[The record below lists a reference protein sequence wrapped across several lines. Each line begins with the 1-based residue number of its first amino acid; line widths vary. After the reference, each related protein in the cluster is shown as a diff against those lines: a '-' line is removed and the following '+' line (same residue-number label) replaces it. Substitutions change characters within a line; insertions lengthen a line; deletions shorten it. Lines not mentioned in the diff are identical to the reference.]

1 MFQEIEPH
9 VYCNDF
15 ALVEPESSDTVLIY
29 RGDSVLVSV
38 VDGLLS
44 YPTCGAF
51 ALDSSSGAS
60 VFLFSIDSH
69 AFFLAEIDDDEVDAF
84 VKGSSYSFF
93 RTGALHAYGP
103 QENVFAGMMGYTY
116 YTWYD
121 TRRYCG
127 RCATPLVH
135 DATERM
141 MRCPSCGCMEF
152 PKLFPAVIVGI
163 VDPSTDRVLVSR
175 YANREFKSYALIAGF
190 AEMGETIEQ
199 TVHRE
204 VMEEVGLRVKNLA
217 YYTTQPWPVSSS
229 LLFGFFCELDG
240 DSSLIVDHHELEDAE
255 WILRE
260 ELPCNDENYSLTRDM
275 MRVLRE
281 RREGDFAPLAADND
295 AERNRSHE

>member
-1 MFQEIEPH
+1 
-9 VYCNDF
+9 
-15 ALVEPESSDTVLIY
+15 
-29 RGDSVLVSV
+29 
-38 VDGLLS
+38 
-44 YPTCGAF
+44 
-51 ALDSSSGAS
+51 
-60 VFLFSIDSH
+60 
-69 AFFLAEIDDDEVDAF
+69 
-84 VKGSSYSFF
+84 
-93 RTGALHAYGP
+93 
-103 QENVFAGMMGYTY
+103 MMGYTY

-152 PKLFPAVIVGI
+152 PKLFPAV
-163 VDPSTDRVLVSR
+163 
-175 YANREFKSYALIAGF
+175 IAGF

-240 DSSLIVDHHELEDAE
+240 DSSLTVDHHELEDAE

-295 AERNRSHE
+295 TERNRSHE